1 MDYNPG
7 GASPD
12 HIGDGTLHLVC
23 ECGYA
28 DDYSPDD
35 ADSGFFSCRQCSAL
49 HPIQATAAD
58 PHDFHAMGSI
68 SVRRVATQPTMT
80 PKLRTPAPNM
90 THHTPYL
97 TPHMPYMTPHA
108 AAAAP
113 AFDDFDEPSEPRDF
127 ALGAG
132 SCDDPEDLGA
142 RIPWRYVRGLQVIL
156 QRQLEVLV
164 ERFRVGA
171 LICGVS
177 GTIWMRWVAASEVFD
192 EMWARQVLADHE
204 AEERRMR
211 SGGGGDKK
219 SDEVKEELEEE
230 ILTRRRDRR
239 RVEFSFLRSLRMKLP
254 IYSTL
259 AVSFLSCHVA
269 REAVLPTDIY
279 KWSMEGKIPYMAA
292 FTEVDKLLGRSMQEC
307 PLDARQLFR
316 PVRVIGAWQ
325 LETAAGSIAAR
336 IGLRLP
342 SVNFYAIALRCLK
355 DLSVPSD
362 RIISHAC
369 RIYEWAMP
377 SELWLSANPA
387 RIPTR
392 VCVMSILI
400 VALRL
405 LYNINGQGV
414 WEEICEEERNTGGTD
429 SGANSDPGGSNNE
442 EEFSI
447 RELLCTIAAS
457 YDKINVG
464 HDYSNDLQ
472 SFLKYCKDIV
482 FSGITLSA
490 EEEHLIEIFSDLY
503 KGREEKHP
511 TEEVKPQ
518 CHFEEVT
525 ISNGMNK
532 RFRDGTFV
540 EASSFSTSQLHDALK
555 LIKFSARILRQQS
568 TAAAWRDV
576 SASSSTPFAADVSD
590 MLPGPPLQPPP
601 PPPLVLVGLS
611 SVPSPS
617 PSGLQSLSIG
627 SSLAIVVIV
636 VIATAIVTICIVLLR
651 RGCRHHRL
659 SCSSLSPRCSF
670 SQMASLSSAESG
682 VQSCA
687 STAVC
692 ASPRGRAGMSSLQM
706 VVEPSARK
714 EAGKVLDSASVSR
727 SAEWPVKEGTELAAA
742 SSAVSVVGM
751 SGVLVPSTPPL
762 PEVERLILE
771 LLVLPAP
778 ETGKS
783 RVCLICNSESPDV
796 PLVLPLCSHVFHRSC
811 ILTWLRGTAWPCC
824 PFCHASI
831 TIPRPDKTN
840 FCSDKHDVESQMLVP
855 ATPGEELAGVV
866 GESRGWLRSSL
877 DRLSGSLMGCSSNRA
892 TAVVVPVCS
901 RRTTGS
907 WSPCSSSRLGNDSYF
922 VEEQMGPSISPC
934 EVSEAPGGSG
944 RWLRSS
950 LAALSGSWIGFSR
963 DHSDKMV
970 LPVNSKP
977 VTETMASSDHKS
989 MDSRSRRWD
998 VEAATPKPEK
1008 TSVYDNIKWFFRT

>member
-142 RIPWRYVRGLQVIL
+142 RIRWRYVRGLQVIL

-392 VCVMSILI
+392 
-400 VALRL
+400 
-405 LYNINGQGV
+405 
-414 WEEICEEERNTGGTD
+414 EICEEERNTGGTD

-442 EEFSI
+442 EEFII

-464 HDYSNDLQ
+464 HAYR
-472 SFLKYCKDIV
+472 IV
-482 FSGITLSA
+482 EKGSA
-490 EEEHLIEIFSDLY
+490 DDSYNSDMWIANFHSL
-503 KGREEKHP
+503 
-511 TEEVKPQ
+511 
-518 CHFEEVT
+518 
-525 ISNGMNK
+525 
-532 RFRDGTFV
+532 
-540 EASSFSTSQLHDALK
+540 LW
-555 LIKFSARILRQQS
+555 FSARILRHQS

-617 PSGLQSLSIG
+617 PSGPQSLSIG

-636 VIATAIVTICIVLLR
+636 VIATAIVTVCIVLLR

-831 TIPRPDKTN
+831 TIPRPGKTN

-1008 TSVYDNIKWFFRT
+1008 PSVYDNIKWFFRT